1 MPTVQCPAC
10 QKRYKLP
17 DAAAGKVAS
26 CKCGKRFKVDGVVV
40 AVAATSSVAPSA
52 RVRSAP
58 ATPPLPRQS
67 ATAKPQPAPAAA
79 PARDDFWDDALAEPM
94 KLAAASPPMPAA
106 KPYSYF
112 EEAKEEKRAAKKKRV
127 IWGADWAKVGGG
139 AMTFLVA
146 GGITVGLVIT
156 TGYLYFWPAGIAVA
170 GLLTCLSG
178 LIGEEGVW

>member
-1 MPTVQCPAC
+1 
-10 QKRYKLP
+10 
-17 DAAAGKVAS
+17 
-26 CKCGKRFKVDGVVV
+26 
-40 AVAATSSVAPSA
+40 
-52 RVRSAP
+52 
-58 ATPPLPRQS
+58 
-67 ATAKPQPAPAAA
+67 
-79 PARDDFWDDALAEPM
+79 M
-94 KLAAASPPMPAA
+94 KLAAASPPIPAA

-112 EEAKEEKRAAKKKRV
+112 EEAKEENRAAKKKRV

>member
-1 MPTVQCPAC
+1 MPAVQCPAC
-10 QKRYKLP
+10 QKQYKLP
-17 DAAAGKVAS
+17 DTAAGKVAS
-26 CKCGKRFKVDGVVV
+26 CKCGKRFKVDGVAV
-40 AVAATSSVAPSA
+40 AVAATSSVARSA
-52 RVRSAP
+52 RVTSAP
-58 ATPPLPRQS
+58 ATPPLPRQT
-67 ATAKPQPAPAAA
+67 ATPKPQPA
-79 PARDDFWDDALAEPM
+79 PARDDFWDDALTEPM
-94 KLAAASPPMPAA
+94 KLAAASPPIPAA

-112 EEAKEEKRAAKKKRV
+112 EEAKEENRAAKKKRV